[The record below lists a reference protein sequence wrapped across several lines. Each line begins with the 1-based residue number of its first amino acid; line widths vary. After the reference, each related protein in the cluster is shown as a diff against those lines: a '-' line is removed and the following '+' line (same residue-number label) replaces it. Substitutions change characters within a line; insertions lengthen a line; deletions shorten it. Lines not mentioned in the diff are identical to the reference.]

1 MPWRRPPRVEDDA
14 ALPKTDAAG
23 RPFTDEHQAARY
35 ALSRDALKARE
46 ARRAADS
53 IEVDAVEERAPDD
66 AYVNDEAPRVYL
78 MVDDRGKAAKL
89 MALLNDEKTC
99 RAYFPGLTHAG
110 AVCAPRAASEKRAK
124 GCRRTAWVAL
134 RNASLGAVKSA
145 IDESPA
151 PVETHLV
158 QRALC
163 GDVDVS
169 RSAADDGAVAAVVV
183 ELCRRGGPLKVAVR
197 ANPRALEK
205 RIVRA
210 LPAWCALEPQAYDLA
225 VHAFSDATL
234 GTRIALVPKTEE
246 WLATKDADK
255 NEFTRAAGKLREIL
269 DCRMVEFPP
278 DSYVVDV
285 GAAPGGWTFELARRG
300 IRVAAVDPAE
310 LRDDVAKHPLVTH
323 FRQKCEDFSC
333 DEALGGLVCDINSAP
348 STLLEI
354 LEPLVRKLAKGAFI
368 VLTLKF
374 GGRGHD
380 GESDRRKRI
389 AAAEVLRDLQ
399 EIAPLASS
407 RFCWLVAN
415 TDRER
420 TLVARLE

>member
-1 MPWRRPPRVEDDA
+1 MPWRRTRVDDDA

-53 IEVDAVEERAPDD
+53 IEVDAVQERAPDA
-66 AYVNDEAPRVYL
+66 AYVNDETPRVYL

-89 MALLNDEKTC
+89 MALLNDEQTC
-99 RAYFPGLTHAG
+99 KAYCPGLTHAG
-110 AVCAPRAASEKRAK
+110 AVCAPRAPSEKRAK

-134 RNASLGAVKSA
+134 RNASLGAVRST
-145 IDESPA
+145 IDQSPA
-151 PVETHLV
+151 PIETHLV
-158 QRALC
+158 QRALF
-163 GDVDVS
+163 GDIDVS
-169 RSAADDGAVAAVVV
+169 KGAAEDGAVAAVVV
-183 ELCRRGGPLKVAVR
+183 ELCRHEGPLKVAVR

-205 RIVRA
+205 RIIQA

-234 GTRIALVPKTEE
+234 GTRIALVPKADE

-255 NEFTRAAGKLREIL
+255 GEFTRAAGKLREIL
-269 DCRMVEFPP
+269 DCRMVDFPP
-278 DSYVVDV
+278 GSHVVDV
-285 GAAPGGWTFELARRG
+285 GAAPGGWTYELAQRG
-300 IRVAAVDPAE
+300 TRVAAVDPAE
-310 LRDDVAKHPLVTH
+310 LRDDVAQHPLVTH
-323 FRQKCEDFSC
+323 FRQKVEEFSC

-354 LEPLVRKLAKGAFI
+354 LEPLVRKLAPRAFI

-380 GESDRRKRI
+380 GESDRRKRV

-420 TLVARLE
+420 TVIARLQ